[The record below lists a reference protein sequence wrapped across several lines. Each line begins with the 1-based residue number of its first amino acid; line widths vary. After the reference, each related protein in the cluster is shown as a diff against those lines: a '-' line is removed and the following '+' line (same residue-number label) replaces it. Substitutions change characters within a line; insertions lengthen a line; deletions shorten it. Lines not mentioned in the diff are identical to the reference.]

1 MQTEIKPY
9 CTTGNQQHD
18 QHKSNFVCLF
28 SQMFFN
34 SIKQDEDY
42 QRVCQISEKLRTKS
56 SEFLISALKSSMS
69 FDFISRHEDQ
79 FQVFLKFKLNKI
91 KDYFANG
98 LDNVVVAEA
107 RRKPDGS
114 RPLRLISEMN
124 EISGDLAWSFMLNTK
139 TNIISFIKPQIGR
152 RSDANKR
159 LSQIVMENLNK
170 LETQTVAEKE
180 VFCNDE

>member
-9 CTTGNQQHD
+9 CTTGNQEHD
-18 QHKSNFVCLF
+18 QHKSNFVRLF
-28 SQMFFN
+28 SQMFFD

-42 QRVCQISEKLRTKS
+42 QRVCQISEKLKTKS
-56 SEFLISALKSSMS
+56 SEFLVNALKSSMS

-91 KDYFANG
+91 KDCFANG
-98 LDNVVVAEA
+98 MDNVVVAEA